1 MFPDNK
7 HHSKHN
13 KYLLPMSKKL
23 VNISIGARLYAGFGI
38 IMLLIVLIGFLAL
51 SQSNRLWKFTSD
63 LYEHPLQVSK
73 ATRDIKNDV
82 NSIHNLIK
90 DIAIDDRL
98 DPKSLYP
105 IIIQINEK
113 EADALNS
120 FDLVYERYLG
130 QKSHIDSAYVTF
142 KKWKILRDQII
153 EDRLNGDNEQAYV
166 QYRIKNLE
174 FRDKLFS
181 QVQVML
187 DFANVKADTFYH
199 SAIVGKQK
207 IVFWIRVILAGL
219 FILTLIIS
227 YLILNS
233 IRKPVKAL
241 ASVADQFRQGNFDAR
256 SEYISTNEIGRL
268 SASFNKLATSV
279 QQQII
284 LNNTTN
290 ELAQLLTREN
300 ELHPFCIVMLSAL
313 INTTRAEVAAIY
325 MLNEQQKE
333 FEPFESLGLETEN
346 FNSFAVKNLANKKCK
361 ALVNSKSIN
370 ISKIPSDTLNCFKT
384 LVSDYIPQEIIT
396 IPILEDNELIS
407 VILLCSKDGFTETS
421 ATVIEK
427 IHFILTARI
436 HGVLAFEKISK
447 ISQTLNQQFRAL
459 EEKSK
464 ELAIQSD
471 ELKEY
476 NLELKMQKDEV
487 DEANKYKSAF
497 LSNMSHELR
506 TPLNS
511 IIALSGVLTRKLKN
525 DLQEDEYKYL
535 SIIEKNGKQLLAI
548 INDIL
553 DLSRVESGKEEIKLS
568 RFSVSSLVDSILESL
583 EPLATEKGLKLVN
596 TISKDLPALES
607 DSTKCRHILQNIISN
622 ALKFTD
628 EGSVKISAKS
638 TTDEIIITIMD
649 TGIGIEPD
657 TVPKIFDEF
666 KQADDKMS
674 RKYGGTGLGLAIAKK
689 YVILLGGSIEVHSR
703 PGSGST
709 FIISL
714 PLVHAGY
721 GETERL
727 ENTEKNTAVTHTS
740 ETDSPKAGKATILLV
755 EDSEPQVIQMKYMLT
770 KEGYIVKTA
779 SNGKEALESIKNSV
793 PDAMILDLMMPEV
806 DGFQVIDSIRSHPET
821 SQLPV
826 LILTAK
832 HITKNEL
839 FFLKGNHIHQI
850 IFKGVVNR
858 SELLEH
864 VSNMVNKIKT
874 VEPEKEKYN
883 PFKNRPRIFVIEDT
897 QDNLDTVKA
906 LLSGKC
912 EISGTT
918 EYSEALNQALEQKPD
933 LILMNVSMPED
944 DDFIL
949 LHDFRSN
956 IELKYIPVIALTAR
970 AMKGD
975 KEELLANGFD
985 GYISKP
991 IEIEMMEETI
1001 ATILQ
1006 TQNDDIP
1013 LNDV

>member
-1 MFPDNK
+1 
-7 HHSKHN
+7 
-13 KYLLPMSKKL
+13 MSKKP

-38 IMLLIVLIGFLAL
+38 IMLLIVLIAFLAFN
-51 SQSNRLWKFTSD
+51 QSNRLWKFTSD

-90 DIAIDDRL
+90 DIAIDNRL
-98 DPKSLYP
+98 NPNALYP
-105 IIIQINEK
+105 IINQINEK
-113 EADALNS
+113 EADAIKS

-130 QKSHIDSAYVTF
+130 QKSHIDSAFATF
-142 KKWKILRDQII
+142 KNWKILRDQII
-153 EDRLNGDNEQAYV
+153 EHRLKGDNEQAYV
-166 QYRIKNLE
+166 QYRIKNQE

-181 QVQVML
+181 QVQVMV
-187 DFANVKADTFYH
+187 DFANVKADTYYH
-199 SAIVGKQK
+199 SAIAEKQK
-207 IVFWIRVILAGL
+207 IVFWIRFILAGL
-219 FILTLIIS
+219 FILTFVIS

-233 IRKPVKAL
+233 IRRPVRAL
-241 ASVADQFRQGNFDAR
+241 AQVADQFRHGNFDAR
-256 SEYISTNEIGRL
+256 SEYISTNEIGLL
-268 SASFNKLATSV
+268 SASFNELANSV

-284 LNNTTN
+284 LNNSTN

-300 ELHPFCIVMLSAL
+300 ELRPFCIEMLNAL
-313 INTTRAEVAAIY
+313 INTTRADVAAIY
-325 MLNEQQKE
+325 LLNEKQKE
-333 FEPFESLGLETEN
+333 FEPYETLGLQIEN
-346 FNSFAVKNLANKKCK
+346 FKSFAVKNITNKKCK
-361 ALVNSKSIN
+361 ALVNSKSIS
-370 ISKIPSDTLNCFKT
+370 ISKIPSDTINCFKT
-384 LVSDYIPQEIIT
+384 LASDYNPQEIII
-396 IPILEDNELIS
+396 IPIVEDNELIS
-407 VILLCSKDGFTETS
+407 VILLCSQTSFSHTS
-421 ATVIEK
+421 AAVIEK

-436 HGVLAFEKISK
+436 NGVLAFEKISK

-459 EEKSK
+459 EEKTK

-476 NLELKMQKDEV
+476 NLELKMQKEEV

-525 DLQEDEYKYL
+525 DLPEDEYKYL
-535 SIIEKNGKQLLAI
+535 SIIEKNGKQLLSI

-553 DLSRVESGKEEIKLS
+553 DLSRVEAGKEDINLS

-596 TISKDLPALES
+596 TISRELPALES
-607 DSTKCRHILQNIISN
+607 DSIKCRHILQNVISN
-622 ALKFTD
+622 ALKFTE
-628 EGSVKISAKS
+628 EGSVKISAKN

-649 TGIGIEPD
+649 TGIGIDPE

-689 YVILLGGSIEVHSR
+689 YVILLGGSIEVQSR

-709 FIISL
+709 FIIAL

-721 GETERL
+721 SETVRL
-727 ENTEKNTAVTHTS
+727 DITEKNPAVTHTS

-755 EDSEPQVIQMKYMLT
+755 EDSEPQVIQMKYMLA
-770 KEGYIVKTA
+770 KEGYTVKTA
-779 SNGKEALESIKNSV
+779 RNGKEALESIKNSV

-858 SELLEH
+858 NELLEH
-864 VSNMVNKIKT
+864 VSNMVNKIKA
-874 VEPEKEKYN
+874 VEPEKEKHN

-897 QDNLDTVKA
+897 LDNLDTVKA

-918 EYSEALNQALEQKPD
+918 EASEALNLALGQNPD
-933 LILMNVSMPED
+933 LILLNVSMPQD
-944 DDFIL
+944 DDYML
-949 LHDFRSN
+949 LRDFRSN
-956 IELKYIPVIALTAR
+956 DELKHIPVIALTAR

-1001 ATILQ
+1001 ATTLQ
-1006 TQNDDIP
+1006 I
-1013 LNDV
+1013 